1 MKSKNIDEKTI
12 KAVLKGLKP
21 LYRSVFRLMM
31 DTGLRV
37 GDAVNCKY
45 SDIDAK
51 GFLHYTAEKTHK
63 RARIKVPSE
72 TLQFIG
78 WTPKRAKTDAYIFPS
93 PKNCVNHV
101 SRQAVWSNIKK
112 ACVRAG
118 VNPGGVSPH
127 SCRKHF
133 ARELFESDG
142 LGATMSAL
150 QHSSPSTTFL
160 YIYGED
166 PVSVFERRISKLE
179 KAIAELR
186 YAVELCVDRL
196 IGDDT
201 VHLTEEY
208 KNSLQ
213 K

>member
-1 MKSKNIDEKTI
+1 MKSKNIDEKTV
-12 KAVLKGLKP
+12 KAVINGLKP
-21 LYRSVFRLMM
+21 IYRSVFRLMM

-45 SDIDAK
+45 SDIDSK
-51 GFLHYTAEKTHK
+51 GYLHYTAEKTKK
-63 RARIKVPSE
+63 RARIKVPPE
-72 TLQFIG
+72 TLKYIG
-78 WTPKRAKTDAYIFPS
+78 WTLKRSKTDAYIFPS
-93 PKNCVNHV
+93 PTNNGSHV
-101 SRQAVWSNIKK
+101 SRQAVWKNIKK
-112 ACVRAG
+112 ACTRAG
-118 VNPGGVSPH
+118 VNPGGISPH

-133 ARELFESDG
+133 AVDLFERDG

-166 PVSVFERRISKLE
+166 PISVFERRISRLE

-186 YAVELCVDRL
+186 YAVDLCVDRL

-208 KNSLQ
+208 KRSLQ